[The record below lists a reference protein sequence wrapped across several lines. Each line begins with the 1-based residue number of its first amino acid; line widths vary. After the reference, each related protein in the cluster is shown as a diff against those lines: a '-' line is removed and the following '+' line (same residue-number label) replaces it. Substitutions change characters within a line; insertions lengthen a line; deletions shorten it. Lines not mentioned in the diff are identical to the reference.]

1 MRVRV
6 LIIVA
11 VAGLSGGGC
20 ATGGGSEPDG
30 PARAM
35 ARLKAPVREA
45 GEGYIAALEALTREL
60 ASVTDTAGAR
70 AAMPR
75 VEGLLGDLGGHW
87 RTLEDAG
94 ASARAEARY
103 AFWRRLNAADAG
115 FESQVNRIKGTPG
128 VGPALGSLLDKVPRW
143 R

>member
-1 MRVRV
+1 MRAWLLVV
-6 LIIVA
+6 VA
-11 VAGLSGGGC
+11 AMAGGGC
-20 ATGGGSEPDG
+20 VSGGSREPDG

-35 ARLKAPVREA
+35 ARLKAPVRAA

-70 AAMPR
+70 AALPR
-75 VEGLLGDLGGHW
+75 VEGLLGDMGGHW

-115 FESQVNRIKGTPG
+115 FESQVNRINGTPG
-128 VGPALGSLLDKVPRW
+128 VGPALGPLLDKVPRW